1 MNAAPLHAPL
11 HAPCTL
17 SLLHPPYT
25 PLHAH
30 RACSMQGVSGQ
41 ERRDMAGGTEAVT
54 PRAGIT
60 TKGRGCMTRPHALR
74 TPLCCVHRVVL
85 ISIHGAGSLPM
96 ARLGS

>member
-25 PLHAH
+25 PCMRTGLA
-30 RACSMQGVSGQ
+30 ACRGVTGA
-41 ERRDMAGGTEAVT
+41 RGRTRDMAGGIEVVT

-60 TKGRGCMTRPHALR
+60 TKGG
-74 TPLCCVHRVVL
+74 
-85 ISIHGAGSLPM
+85 
-96 ARLGS
+96 RL